1 MTGHFRA
8 AAWGIILFLYGCSTD
23 DNKATT
29 EEPDQIPVVKL
40 AESDTTLYT
49 GYVADI
55 QAIQNVEI
63 RAKVNG
69 FLEQILV
76 DEGQFVKQGQP
87 LFLINVAEYTNAVAR
102 TEAQLSNAHAEAH
115 AAELEVGRVKTLSDK
130 NVVAT
135 SELKLAEAR
144 LMAAQAK
151 VKEALSAHDL
161 ANLQLSYTTI
171 KAPFDGIVN
180 RIPLKRGSLLESG
193 TLLTTLSDNRSVFAY
208 FNVSEIEYLQL
219 TKGNKASLTETE
231 IVSLILADGTVY
243 PQKGKIETIES
254 EFDESTGSIAFRARF
269 PNPERILKHGASGR
283 VRLSNIASNIV
294 MVPQKAVFEI
304 QDKHFVYVVGSDK
317 KIHQKPFIPA
327 RRVAEYYIVASG
339 LDAGDTIVYEGIQNL
354 RDGMTINPLFT
365 SVTTSN

>member
-1 MTGHFRA
+1 MNVNFRA
-8 AAWGIILFLYGCSTD
+8 SAWILSLFIVGCKANTD
-23 DNKATT
+23 NNKKQ
-29 EEPDQIPVVKL
+29 EPDEIPVVQL
-40 AESDTTLYT
+40 ANSDTTIYT

-76 DEGQFVKQGQP
+76 DEGSHVKKGQP
-87 LFLINVAEYTNAVAR
+87 LFLINVAEYTNAVAK

-115 AAELEVGRVKTLSDK
+115 AAELEVSRVRILTEK
-130 NVVAT
+130 NVV
-135 SELKLAEAR
+135 SPSDLKLAEAR

-161 ANLQLSYTTI
+161 ANLQLSYTAI

-180 RIPLKRGSLLESG
+180 RIPLKRGSLIDAG
-193 TLLTTLSDNRSVFAY
+193 TLLTTISDNRSVYAY

-219 TKGNKASLTETE
+219 TKGTRASYTENDA
-231 IVSLILADGTVY
+231 VSLVLADGSAY
-243 PQKGKIETIES
+243 AHKGRIETIEG
-254 EFDESTGSIAFRARF
+254 EFDESTGSIAFRATF

-283 VRLSNIASNIV
+283 VRLSNAANDIV

-304 QDKHFVYVVGSDK
+304 QDKHFVYVLDK
-317 KIHQKPFIPA
+317 NNQIRQRSFLPS
-327 RRVAEYYIVASG
+327 RRIAESYIVASG
-339 LDAGDTIVYEGIQNL
+339 LNAGDTIVYEGIQNL
-354 RDGMTINPLFT
+354 RDGMTIKPLFT
-365 SVTTSN
+365 TVKK